1 MNGAAVEA
9 QREDVIGRLRRS
21 GCVFAEEE
29 AELLFAAEQDDAA
42 REDLIRRRVA
52 GEPLEHVLGWA
63 AFGDLRV
70 VVHPGVFVPRRR
82 TLLLARLAAAALHR
96 VEGARVD
103 PGHPPTALEL
113 CCGVAAVT
121 ARLARLTH
129 RPDRGAPRRD
139 ADPAPPAA
147 SAVSPVRLIAADID
161 PDAVACARLNAPGAL
176 VLEGDL
182 FAALPRG
189 VAGTIDVV
197 VANAPYVPTAAIG
210 SMPPE
215 ARDHEHRVALDG
227 GADGLDVQRRIAADV
242 GRWLAPGGTVIVE
255 TSVRQAP
262 ASAGL
267 FRDAGL
273 RTRVVRDD
281 RVEGTAVVARAP
293 RRALDSAGR
302 EAGERHTGAAAHDA

>member
-1 MNGAAVEA
+1 MSGAAVDA
-9 QREDVIGRLRRS
+9 RREDVIGRLRRS
-21 GCVFAEEE
+21 GCVFAEDE
-29 AELLFAAEQDDAA
+29 ADLLFAAEEDDAA
-42 REDLIRRRVA
+42 REGLIRRRVA
-52 GEPLEHVLGWA
+52 GEPLEHLLGWA

-82 TLLLARLAAAALHR
+82 TLLLARLAAAALDR
-96 VEGARVD
+96 VEGARTD
-103 PGHPPTALEL
+103 ASHPPAALEL

-121 ARLARLTH
+121 ARLAR
-129 RPDRGAPRRD
+129 RPDRGVRRRD
-139 ADPAPPAA
+139 AVAAPPAA
-147 SAVSPVRLIAADID
+147 PTRLIAADID
-161 PDAVACARLNAPGAL
+161 PDAVACARLNAPNAL

-182 FAALPRG
+182 FAALPSDL
-189 VAGTIDVV
+189 AGTIDVV

-227 GADGLDVQRRIAADV
+227 GADGLDVQRRIAKDV

-255 TSVRQAP
+255 TSVQQAP

-267 FRDAGL
+267 FQDAGL

-281 RVEGTAVVARAP
+281 RVEGTAIIARAP
-293 RRALDSAGR
+293 RRAGNASRLDSAGR
-302 EAGERHTGAAAHDA
+302 EAGERHTGAAALDA